1 MRKITLVL
9 AIFAT
14 VALVACGSGSASNKK
29 TDSTSVSTDTT
40 VKPTDSTA
48 AVVDST
54 KGGSKTEQPI
64 K

>member
-1 MRKITLVL
+1 MRKTTFIL

-14 VALVACGSGSASNKK
+14 VALVACGSGSASTQK
-29 TDSTSVSTDTT
+29 TDSTSVTTDTT
-40 VKPTDSTA
+40 AKPTDSTT

-54 KGGSKTEQPI
+54 KGGAKSEQPV

>member
-1 MRKITLVL
+1 MKKITLII

-14 VALVACGSGSASNKK
+14 VALVACGSGSATNQK

-40 VKPTDSTA
+40 AKPTDSTA

-54 KGGSKTEQPI
+54 SGGAKTEQPI